1 MYNINDQKYSFY
13 HELVRSNYLP
23 LRGTTSMRISC
34 REQERS
40 MARFSTSQQHRP
52 ESAAHA
58 RQTVERVAVDQLS
71 PHSPP
76 RGNVDYDQ
84 GKSGFLFLVSVSAK
98 TPRMYQNLPLF
109 RLCSM
114 PGAPIVQHK
123 SVEMNIITKWLMRH
137 EIRRLHKKSPSRMFR
152 WRCYM

>member
-1 MYNINDQKYSFY
+1 
-13 HELVRSNYLP
+13 
-23 LRGTTSMRISC
+23 
-34 REQERS
+34 

-58 RQTVERVAVDQLS
+58 RQTVERVVSISFL
-71 PHSPP
+71 HIHP

-84 GKSGFLFLVSVSAK
+84 GKGGFLFLVLVSAK

-123 SVEMNIITKWLMRH
+123 SVEMDIITKWLMRR